1 MALSSKKL
9 YLGPCLKI
17 NGEEEAFMVFCKGMN
32 AILNAAKSLC
42 PNQTNVRDQSLLMV
56 GGGAEDIK
64 GGSPIIFLPR
74 WGGQIKN
81 QTARGGA
88 MKNNQLKLTSILF
101 RNK

>member
-1 MALSSKKL
+1 
-9 YLGPCLKI
+9 
-17 NGEEEAFMVFCKGMN
+17 
-32 AILNAAKSLC
+32 
-42 PNQTNVRDQSLLMV
+42 MV

>member
-1 MALSSKKL
+1 MMGTGANNIKRNS
-9 YLGPCLKI
+9 LGIK
-17 NGEEEAFMVFCKGMN
+17 EKVAFIF
-32 AILNAAKSLC
+32 S
-42 PNQTNVRDQSLLMV
+42 QQEVRDQSLLMV

>member
-1 MALSSKKL
+1 MKEGFKFFRVLKTSMQRTLRRETCIVHLSDFESKSPYEL
-9 YLGPCLKI
+9 
-17 NGEEEAFMVFCKGMN
+17 
-32 AILNAAKSLC
+32 
-42 PNQTNVRDQSLLMV
+42 RDQSLLMV

>member
-1 MALSSKKL
+1 MA
-9 YLGPCLKI
+9 I
-17 NGEEEAFMVFCKGMN
+17 NANEVSH
-32 AILNAAKSLC
+32 AADDGSW
-42 PNQTNVRDQSLLMV
+42 NGSETFYSNYFQAASFRDQSLLMV

>member
-1 MALSSKKL
+1 MAWDR
-9 YLGPCLKI
+9 
-17 NGEEEAFMVFCKGMN
+17 NGYEV
-32 AILNAAKSLC
+32 LNANGYELC
-42 PNQTNVRDQSLLMV
+42 QLCSSCESFLRDQSLLMV

-88 MKNNQLKLTSILF
+88 MKNNQLKLTSIVF

>member
-1 MALSSKKL
+1 MYCKFLMECKKSH
-9 YLGPCLKI
+9 GTTFSRF
-17 NGEEEAFMVFCKGMN
+17 GTFR
-32 AILNAAKSLC
+32 AI
-42 PNQTNVRDQSLLMV
+42 RDQSLLMV

-88 MKNNQLKLTSILF
+88 MKNNQLELTSILF

>member
-1 MALSSKKL
+1 MLFKL
-9 YLGPCLKI
+9 RDWNFAPQKFVVLGESEKI
-17 NGEEEAFMVFCKGMN
+17 FAF
-32 AILNAAKSLC
+32 
-42 PNQTNVRDQSLLMV
+42 RDQSLLMV

>member
-1 MALSSKKL
+1 MTEGFLKMLWLSGVILWPFSQNSQT
-9 YLGPCLKI
+9 G
-17 NGEEEAFMVFCKGMN
+17 MVRFQVR
-32 AILNAAKSLC
+32 
-42 PNQTNVRDQSLLMV
+42 PNHQFRDQSLLMV

-64 GGSPIIFLPR
+64 GGSPMIFLPR

-88 MKNNQLKLTSILF
+88 VKNNQLKLTSILF

>member
-1 MALSSKKL
+1 MGGGL
-9 YLGPCLKI
+9 
-17 NGEEEAFMVFCKGMN
+17 
-32 AILNAAKSLC
+32 
-42 PNQTNVRDQSLLMV
+42 RDQSLLMV

-88 MKNNQLKLTSILF
+88 VKNNQLKLTSILF

>member
-1 MALSSKKL
+1 MAFALAL
-9 YLGPCLKI
+9 ILQTM
-17 NGEEEAFMVFCKGMN
+17 NGE
-32 AILNAAKSLC
+32 ILNKHYEDL
-42 PNQTNVRDQSLLMV
+42 RDQSLLMV